1 MTFPASPGNMQASRL
16 GRSEQT
22 SMLVWKLKRT
32 KMLMVKA
39 WGRVLHQVAREVQ
52 GEDGPQGSWGGMA
65 TRWSV
70 QGEDGPQGT
79 WGGMVTRWS
88 VQGGSRW
95 IRWIKVDPVDQG
107 GSGGSRWI
115 RWIKVDPRYKDER
128 VCSAKPLPVLSD
140 ACKFVVGVRSRWI
153 IPAP

>member
-95 IRWIKVDPVDQG
+95 IRWIKVDP
-107 GSGGSRWI
+107 
-115 RWIKVDPRYKDER
+115 RYKDER